1 MNELQHHATAAL
13 AVLNRVQIGLE
24 RIRTGSGSAA
34 LLPTLADQLRDA
46 VKIIELANNT
56 LIFPLDEESLLSLIN
71 SGTKTRCRN
80 ALNTKPLG
88 TCDDP
93 DALRVGLRDAQ
104 TEAGKT
110 IR

>member
-24 RIRTGSGSAA
+24 RIQAGSGSAA

-46 VKIIELANNT
+46 VKVIELANNT

-88 TCDDP
+88 ACDNTDILH
-93 DALRVGLRDAQ
+93 AGLREAQ
-104 TEAGKT
+104 AEADKT